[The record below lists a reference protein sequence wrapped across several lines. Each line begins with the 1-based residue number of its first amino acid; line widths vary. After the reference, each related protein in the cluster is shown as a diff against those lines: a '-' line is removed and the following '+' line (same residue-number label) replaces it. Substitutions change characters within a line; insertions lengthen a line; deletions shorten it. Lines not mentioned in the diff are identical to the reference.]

1 VKAHGLPI
9 VPVAARPTPV
19 LKRAVDILVA
29 AVGLVV
35 LTPLLLLV
43 ALLIRLDSPGPV
55 IFRQRRVG
63 RGGTQ
68 FDMYKFRTMQADA
81 EAVLEA
87 LQEHNQGGD
96 QLIRIPNDPRVT
108 RVGRLLR
115 GIGLDEL
122 PQLVNVLKGEMSLI
136 GPRPQTANEVALYT
150 DHQRRRLEVLPGIS
164 GLWQVTSRH
173 DPSFDEWVRLDLE
186 YIDRWSLLLDGRI
199 ALKTLGMMLRPRQ
212 TEQPPDGSAPSQ
224 PDAASAD

>member
-1 VKAHGLPI
+1 M
-9 VPVAARPTPV
+9 
-19 LKRAVDILVA
+19 
-29 AVGLVV
+29 
-35 LTPLLLLV
+35 LLV

-63 RGGTQ
+63 RGGIP

-108 RVGRLLR
+108 RVGRWLR

-136 GPRPQTANEVALYT
+136 GPRPQSPNEVALY
-150 DHQRRRLEVLPGIS
+150 DHHQRRRLEVLPGIT
-164 GLWQVTSRH
+164 GLWQVTSRG
-173 DPSFDEWVRLDLE
+173 DPSFDEFVRL
-186 YIDRWSLLLDGRI
+186 Y
-199 ALKTLGMMLRPRQ
+199 
-212 TEQPPDGSAPSQ
+212 
-224 PDAASAD
+224 